1 MDEKMSFPMV
11 RVYARNID
19 VTRKY
24 TSREIGNIDDEYIV
38 VFEKSDDS
46 QDSVSEKTILEIEK
60 SPK

>member
-1 MDEKMSFPMV
+1 MGEKMSFPMV